1 MYTVSL
7 IKLQQS
13 IRRKNFSLQETT
25 FVELGDFHFHQWID
39 GSTKNDISFY
49 KMLLKHGLPK
59 KLN

>member
-1 MYTVSL
+1 M
-7 IKLQQS
+7 
-13 IRRKNFSLQETT
+13 
-25 FVELGDFHFHQWID
+25 ELGDFHFHQWID